1 MEVKSTAVQPDH
13 HQDNQLE
20 SELAAIKASYDQF
33 PYKSYAFAASH
44 PAHLRALAKLVG
56 LDSPPLATARVLELG
71 CASGGNIIPFAAQYP
86 TSNVV
91 GIDLSEVEINAGR
104 DFIQRSGLTNIE
116 LKACSITDVDASWGK
131 FDYIIAHGVFS
142 WVPDAV
148 RDAMLRISAE
158 NLVAQGVAYI
168 SYNTLP
174 GWNTLRTIRDMAL
187 YHSVNFD
194 TNKEKVNQ
202 SKLLLNFISDA
213 VQSSDNSYARLL
225 MESVELLKD
234 KEDYYIAHDFLEL
247 NNKPFYFSEFMQAAQ
262 HHGLQYLS
270 DASIATMFLG
280 NYPASISEQLA
291 PIKDIV
297 RTEQYLDFITNRT
310 FRATL
315 LCHEGVSIN
324 RNLNSD
330 VAEQFLLR
338 TQIIPIMPWDDMDIY
353 NEDEKCDF
361 YFERTSD
368 KTLST
373 QSPILKAVFY
383 ALSRHYNQYVVFDD
397 IANEALA
404 LLENEDKEAIVAE
417 MNSNLLKLIL
427 SGHVK
432 IRLDKPAA
440 NFTVGVYPK
449 AWEYAKA
456 QSSELDQDNVTN
468 LFMEGMGLNPFEK
481 YMIRYLDGK
490 STKEEILDK
499 IMIHVRNKELDVN
512 YFDKK
517 VISEN
522 RIRCVLS
529 LAYIDAIERFAE
541 NALLV

>member
-1 MEVKSTAVQPDH
+1 
-13 HQDNQLE
+13 
-20 SELAAIKASYDQF
+20 
-33 PYKSYAFAASH
+33 
-44 PAHLRALAKLVG
+44 
-56 LDSPPLATARVLELG
+56 
-71 CASGGNIIPFAAQYP
+71 
-86 TSNVV
+86 
-91 GIDLSEVEINAGR
+91 
-104 DFIQRSGLTNIE
+104 
-116 LKACSITDVDASWGK
+116 
-131 FDYIIAHGVFS
+131 
-142 WVPDAV
+142 
-148 RDAMLRISAE
+148 
-158 NLVAQGVAYI
+158 
-168 SYNTLP
+168 
-174 GWNTLRTIRDMAL
+174 
-187 YHSVNFD
+187 
-194 TNKEKVNQ
+194 
-202 SKLLLNFISDA
+202 
-213 VQSSDNSYARLL
+213 
-225 MESVELLKD
+225 
-234 KEDYYIAHDFLEL
+234 
-247 NNKPFYFSEFMQAAQ
+247 
-262 HHGLQYLS
+262 
-270 DASIATMFLG
+270 
-280 NYPASISEQLA
+280 
-291 PIKDIV
+291 
-297 RTEQYLDFITNRT
+297 
-310 FRATL
+310 
-315 LCHEGVSIN
+315 
-324 RNLNSD
+324 
-330 VAEQFLLR
+330 
-338 TQIIPIMPWDDMDIY
+338 MDIY